1 MKLKGKVLSQPLICR
16 KLSTKEKS
24 SHDRSWTVHILR
36 RLSVI
41 FFSIVLTRYLCAFDL
56 FYQHKNS
63 IDYKAFFQTQRW
75 SPIGQ
80 TSRHD
85 SQHDSPQEIVLIVEY
100 SFNPGKPKFER
111 SSSKSKYK
119 GRGDCQLARRVDKAR
134 LQLSPSSGMSDW
146 ASPVR

>member
-1 MKLKGKVLSQPLICR
+1 MIEVELFTYYGDLQWFFSQQYYLVICARLIC
-16 KLSTKEKS
+16 L
-24 SHDRSWTVHILR
+24 I
-36 RLSVI
+36 
-41 FFSIVLTRYLCAFDL
+41 SI
-56 FYQHKNS
+56 KNS
-63 IDYKAFFQTQRW
+63 IDYKAFFRSQSLKDLVPNSNTRW

-119 GRGDCQLARRVDKAR
+119 GRGDRQLTRQVDKAR

-146 ASPVR
+146 ASPVRYLIRFNV

>member
-1 MKLKGKVLSQPLICR
+1 MNCSHI
-16 KLSTKEKS
+16 KEIVS
-24 SHDRSWTVHILR
+24 D
-36 RLSVI
+36 
-41 FFSIVLTRYLCAFDL
+41 FFSTVLTRYLCAFDL

-63 IDYKAFFQTQRW
+63 IDYKAFFRSQSLKDLVPKSNTRW

-146 ASPVR
+146 ASPVRYLIRFNL